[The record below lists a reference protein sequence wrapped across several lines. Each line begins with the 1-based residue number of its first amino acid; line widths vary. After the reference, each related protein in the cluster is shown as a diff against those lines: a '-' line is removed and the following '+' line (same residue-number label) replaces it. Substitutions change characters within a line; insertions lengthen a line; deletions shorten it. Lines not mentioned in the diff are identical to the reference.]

1 MPTPR
6 ATRPDVGRTMTG
18 ILAIWNDCA
27 PEGEAHYERWYKS
40 EHMQERVGVPGF
52 RFGRRYERL
61 AGGDRRF
68 FTFYE
73 VERADV
79 LSSRAYVER
88 LENPTPWTTESM
100 KYFRNMVRTVCEQR
114 AAAGDLI
121 GSHAVVVRADE
132 AMAPTAEA
140 ESLVA
145 RLAAEPGVA
154 RVQLWTAATKQTPA
168 DTVEMKKRGK
178 DQLAAG
184 AFLVECIRRAD
195 ADRIAATLAP
205 AALGVTGK
213 AVVGVYGLLCIY
225 ERAG

>member
-1 MPTPR
+1 M
-6 ATRPDVGRTMTG
+6 AG

-73 VERADV
+73 VESPDV

-100 KYFRNMVRTVCEQR
+100 KYFRNMVRTVCDLR
-114 AAAGDLI
+114 ASAGDL
-121 GSHAVVVRADE
+121 D
-132 AMAPTAEA
+132 
-140 ESLVA
+140 
-145 RLAAEPGVA
+145 RLACRGAA
-154 RVQLWTAATKQTPA
+154 RR
-168 DTVEMKKRGK
+168 RG
-178 DQLAAG
+178 DG
-184 AFLVECIRRAD
+184 AD
-195 ADRIAATLAP
+195 AGGGEARCRSSP
-205 AALGVTGK
+205 ASPAW
-213 AVVGVYGLLCIY
+213 
-225 ERAG
+225 RACSCGPQPPSRRRPIRPR

>member
-1 MPTPR
+1 
-6 ATRPDVGRTMTG
+6 VTG

-27 PEGEAHYERWYKS
+27 PEGEAHYERWYKA

-73 VERADV
+73 VERAAV

-100 KYFRNMVRTVCEQR
+100 RHFRNMVRTVCDQR

-121 GSHAVVVRADE
+121 GSHAVVVRADA
-132 AMAPTAEA
+132 AMTPTGEAEA
-140 ESLVA
+140 LVA
-145 RLAAEPGVA
+145 RLAADPGVA
-154 RVQLWTAATKQTPA
+154 RVQLWTAAGKQTPA
-168 DTVEMKKRGK
+168 DTAEMRQRGP
-178 DQLAAG
+178 DQLVAG
-184 AFLVECIRRAD
+184 ALVVECIRRAD
-195 ADRIAATLAP
+195 ADRIAASLSPVP
-205 AALGVTGK
+205 AALGIKGPAVT
-213 AVVGVYGLLCIY
+213 GVYGLLSIY
-225 ERAG
+225 QRAA